1 MESGGGESTANY
13 EENDESRR
21 RKSSS
26 VSRSENHSLAGR
38 NSLVMVEFRRNDPF
52 GQPEDNLS
60 DPVTVSV
67 VLLYTSGFIKA

>member
-26 VSRSENHSLAGR
+26 VSRSENHSSAGR
-38 NSLVMVEFRRNDPF
+38 NNLVMVEFRRNDPF
-52 GQPEDNLS
+52 AEDNLS

>member
-1 MESGGGESTANY
+1 MESGGSESTANY

-26 VSRSENHSLAGR
+26 VSRSENHSSAGR

-52 GQPEDNLS
+52 AEDNLS